1 MIFDLQ
7 DVEEK
12 LHYEFR
18 DKELIYRA
26 FTHASYSNEIQQRSG
41 EKPKNNEVLEF
52 LGDAILN
59 FVVAEE
65 LFRTLPEADQGE
77 LTQKRA
83 EIVSKPPCAEAVEKL
98 GLHEHII
105 FGVGA
110 EAEKTRNHR
119 AKGDLLEAVLAAIY
133 LDGGMEPARAFVF
146 RALGDRIRAAGK
158 PEKPEKAPQKPKKQE
173 PAGAGHPSYQ
183 GFPMFLGKA
192 EHPPEEEEEELIFT
206 EQPQTFVL
214 EAPKKKKGRPRKDDP
229 TTSFAAAQ
237 KRSRPTF
244 GAPVFEFRGEQA
256 ERKPEQ
262 GALPRENGKKKGDPA
277 GPSRGQG
284 KRGEPAEANG
294 PRKEKKRAEPASRAK
309 NENAKEARPGSG
321 GQKKGGG
328 RPAAG
333 QPEGRPEAAGNGK
346 GRGQKEAPAEGRR
359 VRPAGQDSGQNPKE
373 GQKSKGRRE
382 PEVRKE
388 QSAAGAGAGRALPP
402 EEPREDFKS
411 RLQEYCQKHYRQN
424 PIYETLGQ
432 AGPSHDPEF
441 SVRVSFSGV
450 MLAQARGKSKRAAE
464 QAAARDALELLMLPP
479 SDKKGKKK
487 SSKEKKH

>member
-26 FTHASYSNEIQQRSG
+26 FTHASYSNEIQQRSD

-146 RALGDRIRAAGK
+146 RALGDRIRAAGR
-158 PEKPEKAPQKPKKQE
+158 PEKPEKAPQKP
-173 PAGAGHPSYQ
+173 ASG
-183 GFPMFLGKA
+183 
-192 EHPPEEEEEELIFT
+192 
-206 EQPQTFVL
+206 
-214 EAPKKKKGRPRKDDP
+214 
-229 TTSFAAAQ
+229 
-237 KRSRPTF
+237 KRSRQ
-244 GAPVFEFRGEQA
+244 GA
-256 ERKPEQ
+256 ERHFM
-262 GALPRENGKKKGDPA
+262 NKKKQPPPPEKGLS
-277 GPSRGQG
+277 GRGG
-284 KRGEPAEANG
+284 CVI
-294 PRKEKKRAEPASRAK
+294 
-309 NENAKEARPGSG
+309 
-321 GQKKGGG
+321 QKKK
-328 RPAAG
+328 PF
-333 QPEGRPEAAGNGK
+333 PY
-346 GRGQKEAPAEGRR
+346 
-359 VRPAGQDSGQNPKE
+359 
-373 GQKSKGRRE
+373 
-382 PEVRKE
+382 
-388 QSAAGAGAGRALPP
+388 
-402 EEPREDFKS
+402 F
-411 RLQEYCQKHYRQN
+411 
-424 PIYETLGQ
+424 
-432 AGPSHDPEF
+432 F
-441 SVRVSFSGV
+441 F
-450 MLAQARGKSKRAAE
+450 
-464 QAAARDALELLMLPP
+464 
-479 SDKKGKKK
+479 
-487 SSKEKKH
+487 

>member
-41 EKPKNNEVLEF
+41 EKPP
-52 LGDAILN
+52 G
-59 FVVAEE
+59 
-65 LFRTLPEADQGE
+65 
-77 LTQKRA
+77 
-83 EIVSKPPCAEAVEKL
+83 AEAVEKL

-146 RALGDRIRAAGK
+146 RALGDRIRAAGR

-173 PAGAGHPSYQ
+173 PAGAGHPIFQ

-214 EAPKKKKGRPRKDDP
+214 EVPKKKKGRPRKDDP

-294 PRKEKKRAEPASRAK
+294 PRKEKKRAEPAIRTKS
-309 NENAKEARPGSG
+309 ENAKEARPGSG
-321 GQKKGGG
+321 GQKKGSG
-328 RPAAG
+328 RPAPG

-346 GRGQKEAPAEGRR
+346 GRGQKKAPAEGRK

-388 QSAAGAGAGRALPP
+388 QSAAGAGAGRVLPP

-424 PIYETLGQ
+424 PVYETLGQ

>member
-158 PEKPEKAPQKPKKQE
+158 PEKPEKSEPKPKSV
-173 PAGAGHPSYQ
+173 PN
-183 GFPMFLGKA
+183 
-192 EHPPEEEEEELIFT
+192 
-206 EQPQTFVL
+206 
-214 EAPKKKKGRPRKDDP
+214 
-229 TTSFAAAQ
+229 
-237 KRSRPTF
+237 
-244 GAPVFEFRGEQA
+244 EQA
-256 ERKPEQ
+256 EGKVSEPVAEQPVAKSEKPEQ
-262 GALPRENGKKKGDPA
+262 KTVKK
-277 GPSRGQG
+277 S
-284 KRGEPAEANG
+284 
-294 PRKEKKRAEPASRAK
+294 EKK
-309 NENAKEARPGSG
+309 
-321 GQKKGGG
+321 
-328 RPAAG
+328 
-333 QPEGRPEAAGNGK
+333 
-346 GRGQKEAPAEGRR
+346 
-359 VRPAGQDSGQNPKE
+359 
-373 GQKSKGRRE
+373 
-382 PEVRKE
+382 
-388 QSAAGAGAGRALPP
+388 
-402 EEPREDFKS
+402 EEPKWSDCRTV
-411 RLQEYCQKHYRQN
+411 RRH
-424 PIYETLGQ
+424 
-432 AGPSHDPEF
+432 AG
-441 SVRVSFSGV
+441 
-450 MLAQARGKSKRAAE
+450 
-464 QAAARDALELLMLPP
+464 
-479 SDKKGKKK
+479 
-487 SSKEKKH
+487 